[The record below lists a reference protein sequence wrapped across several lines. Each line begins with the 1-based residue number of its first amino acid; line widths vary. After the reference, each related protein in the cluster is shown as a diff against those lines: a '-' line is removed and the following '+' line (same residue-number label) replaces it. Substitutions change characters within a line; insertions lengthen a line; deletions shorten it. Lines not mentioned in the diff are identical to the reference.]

1 MERRK
6 WIWVDWLIFSLRCGW
21 FGTGLAYY
29 YVYSDKLEGMAYM
42 EFFLFVSIGFLV
54 PMLFW
59 NPRYQQPSYYAVA
72 ELVVTGG
79 FSIYINNILELK
91 LSTSIILM
99 PILMIGYLMTR
110 RTAPW
115 AIPLFVVLLPANRY
129 WTMDGLFPFFLQYI
143 DVLLFFGIGIGFN
156 LITKS
161 QQRYKNLLAENI
173 KQYKVIQEQNQ
184 NLKQYA
190 AQVEK
195 LALVEERN
203 RMARDLHDSIG
214 HHFTSVTVGLDAVS
228 YMIEVNPQLAAD
240 KIRTLA
246 EVARSGLD
254 EVRRTIHQIAPAEDD
269 GPLPLMLERLST
281 DFAAHTGTE
290 VEFESRGAT
299 YSIPPHVKLTFV
311 RCFQECLTNAKR
323 HGDAAN
329 IKASLEYKLDNMV
342 LRVFNNGRLLDTEEF
357 GFGLTS
363 MKSRL
368 EELNGSLVVEN
379 VESEGVTVY
388 CTIPIG
394 VKV

>member
-42 EFFLFVSIGFLV
+42 EFFLFVSIGFFV

-59 NPRYQQPSYYAVA
+59 NPRYHQPTYYAIA

-79 FSIYINNILELK
+79 FSIYINNILEMK

-115 AIPLFVVLLPANRY
+115 TIPLFVVLLPANRY

-161 QQRYKNLLAENI
+161 QQRYKKLLAENI
-173 KQYKVIQEQNQ
+173 KQYKVIQEQNHA
-184 NLKQYA
+184 LKQYA

-269 GPLPLMLERLST
+269 GPLQLMLEKLAA

-290 VEFESRGAT
+290 VEFEFKGAT
-299 YSIPPHVKLTFV
+299 YPVPPHVKLTFV
-311 RCFQECLTNAKR
+311 RCLQECLTNAKR
-323 HGDAAN
+323 HGDASK
-329 IKASLEYKLDNMV
+329 IKASLEYHPDNVV

-363 MKSRL
+363 MKNRL
-368 EELNGSLVVEN
+368 GELNGSLVVEN
-379 VESEGVTVY
+379 GQRDGVTVY

-394 VKV
+394 VKA